1 MKALNN
7 VKESISNIRILLSA
21 VVAIVIVTAS
31 TIFAVETRYATKSEA
46 NLGYYTLSKTILES
60 DKRSLNHEIANLNN
74 ILDDMATD
82 NMLRAQFVTILIET
96 QTDLEDLKQ
105 ELASTIRLIEEL
117 KGN

>member
-1 MKALNN
+1 MFFSN
-7 VKESISNIRILLSA
+7 VKIIASSVAA
-21 VVAIVIVTAS
+21 VVIATSSI
-31 TIFAVETRYATKSEA
+31 IFAVETRYATKSEA

-74 ILDDMATD
+74 ILDDMAND
-82 NMLRAQFVTILIET
+82 NILRGQFVTILIET